1 MKTLN
6 FESLNRIESSIPR
19 EINTFGRKYL
29 DVLIFPTKNNFII
42 SIPEAQSIAENVFFS
57 SLMNLTT
64 TASNVIKKGY
74 TYVQNIPT
82 FNFEF
87 YENEIDNDLKA
98 SNALLGNV
106 TRTGQEVRKSC

>member
-1 MKTLN
+1 MEEITL
-6 FESLNRIESSIPR
+6 LNS
-19 EINTFGRKYL
+19 
-29 DVLIFPTKNNFII
+29 LIFFNPLLFIPPLFF
-42 SIPEAQSIAENVFFS
+42 SFSEAQSIAESVFFS

-64 TASNVIKKGY
+64 AASDVVKKGY

-87 YENEIDNDLKA
+87 YESEIDNDLKA

-106 TRTGQEVRKSC
+106 TRTGQEVGELIYRRFLAL